1 MRLFYAITLP
11 ESVCETLAV
20 AQAKLRGN
28 WRPVK
33 AEHLL
38 ITLAYLPSD
47 MPLDK
52 SGKLGVSEGILK
64 KLTHLG
70 NEIGR
75 NHAPLELK
83 LRGTGYHPNTG
94 SPRVWFVK
102 SESVKSELLEL
113 LEGQDPKTQIDT
125 LEAVAQELRAKCP
138 VPLEDQ
144 VFKGHITLARKKGPA
159 PRLEP
164 LIFEDS
170 WLATEFRLIQS
181 TLHKSGPEYKPVK
194 RFRFLK

>member
-1 MRLFYAITLP
+1 MRLFYAMTLP
-11 ESVCETLAV
+11 ESVCETLAA

-47 MPLDK
+47 MPK
-52 SGKLGVSEGILK
+52 ASEDILK

-102 SESVKSELLEL
+102 SESVKPELLEGEL
-113 LEGQDPKTQIDT
+113 LEGQDPKTQDPKTHIDT

-144 VFKGHITLARKKGPA
+144 PFKGHITLARKKGPA

-181 TLHKSGPEYKPVK
+181 TLHKSGPEYKTVK